1 MAGGIQDS
9 SIEFQRLSAFSDGEV
24 GGNPAGVVLS
34 DTMPDA
40 RIMQTV
46 AAEVG
51 YSESV
56 FLEPDGDVWR
66 TRYFSPEAEVPFC
79 GHATIAAGA
88 ALGQRFG
95 AGTYRLRLNSG
106 EITVDAMQEGQRW
119 SAALTS
125 PPAHHQPAPAALLGS
140 ILEAFGM
147 QRGDLAEAPPPAIA
161 SAGANHLILPLR
173 DRGTLER
180 MDYDFETVHALM
192 TGQDLTTIA
201 LIWQESPTL
210 FQARN
215 AFAVGGVVEDPAT
228 GAAAAAFG
236 AYLRDGGHSDIRR
249 FTIVQGETMGQRSI
263 LQVDSDGPIGSGVRV
278 AGTVRHIDEGGD
290 PPSLPRE

>member
-1 MAGGIQDS
+1 MTTGAQIRS
-9 SIEFQRLSAFSDGEV
+9 TEFQRLSAFSDGDI

-34 DTMPDA
+34 GTMPDA
-40 RIMQTV
+40 RIMQDV

-51 YSESV
+51 YSETA
-56 FLEPDGDVWR
+56 FLQPDGDLWR

-95 AGTYRLRLNSG
+95 VGTYRLRINAG
-106 EITVDAMQEGQRW
+106 EITVDASQEDGRW

-125 PPAHHQPAPAALLGS
+125 PPTHHQDAPANLMAPVLD
-140 ILEAFGM
+140 AFGM
-147 QRGDLAEAPPPAIA
+147 QRGELAAAPSPAIA

-180 MDYDFETVHALM
+180 MDYDFGTVRALM
-192 TGQDLTTIA
+192 TGHDLTTIA
-201 LIWQESPTL
+201 LIWQETPAL
-210 FQARN
+210 VHVRN

-236 AYLRDGGHSDIRR
+236 GYLRDGGHSDNRR

-263 LQVDSDGPIGSGVRV
+263 LRVDSDGPVGSGVKV
-278 AGTVRHIDEGGD
+278 AGSVRHIHEGGD
-290 PPSLPRE
+290 PPSLPRQ